1 MYDNFTLLNFSKSND
16 EELIIEGKDGFSF
29 YISYLENN
37 LDFLENKYNKSNKFS
52 KIYIGQKCENKLKEY
67 YEIKKNISLL
77 ILIYENISNTSSER
91 NTQYEIFES
100 LNSTKLNI
108 SICKDLLIDIY
119 IFLSL

>member
-1 MYDNFTLLNFSKSND
+1 MKNIINLINFQ
-16 EELIIEGKDGFSF
+16 
-29 YISYLENN
+29 
-37 LDFLENKYNKSNKFS
+37 KY
-52 KIYIGQKCENKLKEY
+52 ENKLKEY